1 MTSFTP
7 YIRITLNS
15 QRTETCRLH
24 LFEVFHRFTLF
35 CVCSVHMG
43 QHGIKPYRDTD
54 PSSLFHCI
62 FMDIGGLTTVVAN
75 SAYIS
80 ARGSVDGTANPASNR
95 DRRYHSRL
103 KLPHITV
110 CEGLRETLDL
120 GFQTVCVA
128 QPIGKRLFQEFLDS
142 NKEYKGPCRLWKDI
156 EEYNMAGDEDRVQK
170 ASTMLSRY
178 MEPGTKYFCPS
189 LPENAITKV
198 KEKHQEAGDDLFNE
212 TMDNVMHFLKEVPYT
227 FFLESMYLK
236 RFLQW
241 KWLEMQPIGEDWFL
255 DFRVL
260 GKGGFG
266 EVSACQMK
274 ATGKLYACKKLNKKR
289 LKKRKGCEGAMVE
302 KRILAR
308 VHSRFIV
315 SLSYAFQSKTE
326 LCLVMT
332 IMNGGDLRFQIY
344 NVDENNPGKRI
355 IYRDLKPENVL
366 LDNQGNVR
374 ISDLG
379 LAVELADDQFRIKGY
394 AGTPGFMA
402 PELLRGEEYDYSVD
416 YFTLGVTLYEF
427 LAAKGPFRTRG
438 EKVENKVV
446 KKRILNDAV
455 TYPEKFSENARSICE
470 ALLSKEVDKRLGFRN
485 GSCDELRAHPF
496 FSEIHWWKLNAG
508 ILPPPF
514 VPDPEDGLCQERNIS
529 IPWQEEMIETGIY
542 GELTVWGPD
551 GALPNDLRRESIL
564 EQPPRSFTCTVS

>member
-1 MTSFTP
+1 
-7 YIRITLNS
+7 
-15 QRTETCRLH
+15 
-24 LFEVFHRFTLF
+24 
-35 CVCSVHMG
+35 
-43 QHGIKPYRDTD
+43 
-54 PSSLFHCI
+54 
-62 FMDIGGLTTVVAN
+62 MDIGGLTTVVAN

-80 ARGSVDGTANPASNR
+80 ARGSLDGTANPASNR
-95 DRRYHSRL
+95 DKKYHSRL

-120 GFQTVCVA
+120 GFQTVCVD

-142 NKEYKGPCRLWKDI
+142 NNEYKGPCRLWKDI
-156 EEYNMAGDEDRVQK
+156 EEYNMAEDEDRVKK
-170 ASTMLSRY
+170 ASKILSRY
-178 MEPGTKYFCPS
+178 MEPGAKYFCPF
-189 LPENAITKV
+189 LPENGITKV
-198 KEKHQEAGDDLFNE
+198 KEKHQEAGDELFSE
-212 TMDNVMHFLKEVPYT
+212 SMDSVMDFLKEVPYT

-241 KWLEMQPIGEDWFL
+241 KWLEMQPMGEDWFL

-289 LKKRKGCEGAMVE
+289 LKKRKGNEGAMVE

-315 SLSYAFQSKTE
+315 SLAYAFQTKTE

-332 IMNGGDLRFQIY
+332 IMNGGDLRYHIY
-344 NVDENNPGKRI
+344 NVDENNPGFEEARACYYAAQIIQGLEHLHQKRI

-379 LAVELADDQFRIKGY
+379 LAVELADDQFKIKGY

-427 LAAKGPFRTRG
+427 MAAKGPFRTRG

-446 KKRILNDAV
+446 KKRILNDPV
-455 TYPEKFSENARSICE
+455 SYPEKFSENARSICE
-470 ALLSKEVDKRLGFRN
+470 GLLVKEVDKRLGFKN
-485 GSCDELRAHPF
+485 GSCDELRVHPF
-496 FSEIHWWKLNAG
+496 FSEINWRKLNAG
-508 ILPPPF
+508 ILTPPF
-514 VPDPEDGLCQERNIS
+514 VPDSKTVYAKNIDDVGAFSTVKGVQLEDKDKEFFDEFASGNIS

-542 GELTVWGPD
+542 GELTVWGAD
-551 GALPNDLRRESIL
+551 GGLPNDLRRESIL
-564 EQPPRSFTCTVS
+564 EQPPKSSTCTVS

>member
-1 MTSFTP
+1 
-7 YIRITLNS
+7 
-15 QRTETCRLH
+15 
-24 LFEVFHRFTLF
+24 
-35 CVCSVHMG
+35 
-43 QHGIKPYRDTD
+43 
-54 PSSLFHCI
+54 
-62 FMDIGGLTTVVAN
+62 MDIGGLTTVVAN

-80 ARGSVDGTANPASNR
+80 ARGSFDGTANPAANR
-95 DRRYHSRL
+95 DKKYHACL

-120 GFQTVCVA
+120 GFQTVCVD

-142 NKEYKGPCRLWKDI
+142 NTEYKGPCRLWKDI
-156 EEYNMAGDEDRVQK
+156 EEYNNAEDKDRVHK
-170 ASTMLSRY
+170 ASKILSRY
-178 MEPGTKYFCPS
+178 MEPGSKYFCPF
-189 LPENAITKV
+189 LPENGITKV
-198 KEKHQEAGDDLFNE
+198 KEKHQEAGDDLLNE
-212 TMDNVMHFLKEVPYT
+212 TLDNVMDFLKEVPYT

-241 KWLEMQPIGEDWFL
+241 KWLEMQPMAEDWFL

-274 ATGKLYACKKLNKKR
+274 ATGKLYASKKLNKKR
-289 LKKRKGCEGAMVE
+289 LKKRKGYEGAMVE

-315 SLSYAFQSKTE
+315 SLAYAFQTKTE
-326 LCLVMT
+326 LCLIMT
-332 IMNGGDLRFQIY
+332 IMNGGDLRYHIY
-344 NVDENNPGKRI
+344 NVDEDNPGFEESRACYYAAQIIQGMEHLHQKRI

-366 LDNQGNVR
+366 LDNEGNVR

-379 LAVELADDQFRIKGY
+379 LAVELADDQSKIKGY

-402 PELLRGEEYDYSVD
+402 PELLKGEEYDYSVD

-427 LAAKGPFRTRG
+427 IAAKGPFRSRG
-438 EKVENKVV
+438 EKVEKNVV
-446 KKRILNDAV
+446 KKRILNDPV
-455 TYPEKFSENARSICE
+455 IYPEKFSENTRSICE
-470 ALLSKEVDKRLGFRN
+470 GLLSKEVDKRLGFKD
-485 GSCDELRAHPF
+485 GCCDEIRAHPF
-496 FSEIHWWKLNAG
+496 FSEINWRKLNAG

-514 VPDPEDGLCQERNIS
+514 VPDAKTVYAKNIDDVGAFS
-529 IPWQEEMIETGIY
+529 TVKGVQLQDPDSEFFDEFASGNITIPWQEEMIETGIY
-542 GELTVWGPD
+542 GELTVWGTG

-564 EQPPRSFTCTVS
+564 EQPPKSSTCSVS